1 MSELGDVAEG
11 MAHARARLDQALA
24 AAVPHLAAQARL
36 ALVAFPQVRLPQI
49 YPVTNNAL
57 LNGVA
62 KRKNRA

>member
-1 MSELGDVAEG
+1 MSELEDVAEG
-11 MAHARARLDQALA
+11 MARARERLDLALA

-36 ALVAFPQVRLPQI
+36 AFVAFSQVRLPQI
-49 YPVTNNAL
+49 YPLTNNAV

>member
-11 MAHARARLDQALA
+11 MARARARLDQVLA
-24 AAVPHLAAQARL
+24 AAVPYLAAQARL
-36 ALVAFPQVRLPQI
+36 ALVAFPQVHLPQI